1 MNLLNRVVC
10 SDHFHE
16 LCLER
21 DIRSELSKEWVA
33 KEIKVK
39 KLHSFVTKLFVKSES
54 SRKEKGAKIDCK
66 AAQLLGRLVA
76 PKTIAYTE
84 KPPKEH
90 IHTLKN
96 KRKYK

>member
-1 MNLLNRVVC
+1 MDSLNRVLY

-33 KEIKVK
+33 KEIKEK
-39 KLHSFVTKLFVKSES
+39 KSYSFVTKLLVEVL
-54 SRKEKGAKIDCK
+54 SRKEKGEKIDCK

-96 KRKYK
+96 KRKI